1 MGNSRRHLEGGMEQL
16 NQEETARIFLD
27 AWEHNDSVN
36 DMSLLSLAIG
46 VWRRH
51 SETLASSKNWTE
63 CM

>member
-1 MGNSRRHLEGGMEQL
+1 MEQL